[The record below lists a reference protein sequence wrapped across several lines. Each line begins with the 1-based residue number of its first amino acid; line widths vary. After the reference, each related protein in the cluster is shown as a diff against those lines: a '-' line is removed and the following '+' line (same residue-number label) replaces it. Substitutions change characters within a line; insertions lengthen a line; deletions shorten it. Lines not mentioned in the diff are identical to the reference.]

1 MDKFL
6 RISIYLF
13 LLIALLLNIF
23 VFDLT
28 DGYYYIF
35 NSFVFTFFVVS
46 VFLIRSK
53 YSVQSNTEKKV
64 LKVIVLLSSISF
76 LAQVGSISILHS
88 YNYRDLSIL
97 IFSIA
102 NLIAFFVIVF
112 MYEIRN

>member
-13 LLIALLLNIF
+13 LLIALLLNMF
-23 VFDLT
+23 VFNLT

-35 NSFVFTFFVVS
+35 NSFVFTFVVVS
-46 VFLIRSK
+46 IFLVRKK

-64 LKVIVLLSSISF
+64 LKVIVLLSIISF
-76 LAQVGSISILHS
+76 LAQIGSINILYS
-88 YNYRDLSIL
+88 YNYRDLSVL

-112 MYEIRN
+112 MYEIKN